1 MRHREFKLN
10 QAQAALGA
18 AESRR
23 AQIRSSIEGLNE
35 TIRLESEQ
43 FEREQE
49 NGIGAARYLHFK
61 EHLSVLERELLL
73 LNKQLEKASAEVEA
87 RKRAMI
93 ECDKSVKVIESIET
107 RDMASYRSIQ
117 SHKQQKQLDDVAV
130 FNDYRNRN
138 GVEGEP

>member
-1 MRHREFKLN
+1 M
-10 QAQAALGA
+10 
-18 AESRR
+18 
-23 AQIRSSIEGLNE
+23 
-35 TIRLESEQ
+35 
-43 FEREQE
+43 
-49 NGIGAARYLHFK
+49 
-61 EHLSVLERELLL
+61 LL

-87 RKRAMI
+87 AMI